1 MIRSGLSGQLEHVLA
16 YMLTGLALMIG
27 YPGTPP
33 TRIALGLSAYAA
45 ALEVGQLFAPARH
58 ASAID
63 WAGSA
68 SGLLA
73 AWLLAMIGRRLVGK
87 RRPAMLRPVDGTW

>member
-1 MIRSGLSGQLEHVLA
+1 MIRTGLSGQLEHALA

-27 YPGTPP
+27 YPSTPS
-33 TRIALGLSAYAA
+33 TRMALGLSAYAA

-58 ASAID
+58 ASALD

-68 SGLLA
+68 SGVLA
-73 AWLLAMIGRRLVGK
+73 AWLVAMIGRRSLRK
-87 RRPAMLRPVDGTW
+87 RVSRAAS